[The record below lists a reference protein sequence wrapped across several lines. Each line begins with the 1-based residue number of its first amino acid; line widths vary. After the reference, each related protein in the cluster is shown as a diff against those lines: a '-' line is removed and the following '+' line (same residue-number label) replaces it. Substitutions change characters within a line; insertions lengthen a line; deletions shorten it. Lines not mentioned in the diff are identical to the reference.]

1 MKHPHNALNK
11 ALIKLLIFIALIV
24 TSCSSTEV
32 NFQNLTDDYLR
43 NEEAVLGSPLNQS
56 KIPNDKALVMSRVV
70 FYIDGQP
77 LVKPKKI
84 IELGF
89 VPIDKFID
97 TEQRIKHTVFYPL
110 KRDKQGYFF
119 LLLDRTPLVL
129 SYVYLKDDNK
139 IHKISGGAVLNLS
152 EDIKK
157 AYSGEIHIIN
167 GINKN
172 SDNAG
177 EYSLNT
183 LIQFYYNYNDGTEYL
198 KKTYSKAIEDVSDI
212 HILPFITP

>member
-1 MKHPHNALNK
+1 MKHLHNTLYRSMTM
-11 ALIKLLIFIALIV
+11 LLVFLSLMVA
-24 TSCSSTEV
+24 SCSSTKT
-32 NFQNLTDDYLR
+32 NFQKLTDDYLR
-43 NEEAVLGSPLNQS
+43 NEEAVLSSPVNQS
-56 KIPNDKALVMSRVV
+56 EIPKDKTLVMSRIV

-77 LVKPKKI
+77 VIKPKES

-89 VPIDKFID
+89 VPIEKYID

-139 IHKISGGAVLNLS
+139 IHQISGGATLNLS
-152 EDIKK
+152 ENIKR
-157 AYSGEIHIIN
+157 AYSGEIHIIK

-172 SDNAG
+172 SDNTG
-177 EYSLNT
+177 EYTLDT
-183 LIQFYYNYNDGTEYL
+183 LIQFYYDYENGTNYL
-198 KKTYSKAIEDVSDI
+198 KKTYNKAIEVVDDI
-212 HILPFITP
+212 YVLPFIIP